1 MIPNN
6 YSTEEFEREYTYT
19 GNDLGAVWSKEKTT
33 FKVWAP
39 TAEEVRVNLYKEG
52 TGDAAEWKRQLK
64 MQREEQ
70 GVWAVEKKGNLNGIY
85 YTYEVMVGGV
95 TREACDPYARTTG
108 VNGERAMVLDLR
120 STNPKGWE
128 QDKSPHAGRGITDA
142 VIYELHIRDVSSDKS
157 SGIRHTGKF
166 LGLAEKG
173 TKTPGGNPT
182 GLDHIKKLGVT
193 HLHLL
198 PFYDYG
204 SVDETR
210 LEEPQFN
217 WGYDPVNYNV
227 PEGSYATDP
236 YHGEVRVR
244 ELKEMILALHRS
256 GISVVMDVV
265 YNHVHDAEQFCF
277 NKIVPGYFS
286 RIDQDGNYSNGSGC
300 GNDTASERSMVKKYI
315 VDSVFYW
322 AQEYHID
329 GFRFDLAG
337 LLDTETIN
345 AIVKE
350 VHGRYPDVIFYG
362 EGWNMYTGLT
372 KEGYLMATQSNS
384 RQTPGFAY
392 FNDTIR
398 DLLKGHVFDT
408 SEKGYVTGQ
417 SGREREV
424 EKCFLGL
431 PDWCASPAQTVN
443 YVSCHDNFT
452 LMDRIAL
459 AVPDASRE
467 ERIKMNNLAAA
478 IYMLAQGVP
487 FLQAGEEMLRT
498 KRGGDGKFVE
508 NSYASPDEVNS
519 LKWDTL
525 DNPEYAAVYD
535 YYRGLIAFRK
545 THGAFHLA
553 SSEEVHKNV
562 IPLEGLEPNV
572 TGFRVFGGE
581 KGEYAKELFVIFN
594 PGRTETQISLPKG
607 KWNVCI
613 NGEKAGTKVL
623 EAVKQDTVS
632 VAPISA
638 MVLVK
643 GSMDSGK
650 ARRRKKIQA
659 AGAVT
664 ALTAAGAALAKAA
677 YEKKR

>member
-70 GVWAVEKKGNLNGIY
+70 GVWAAEKKGNLNGIY
-85 YTYEVMVGGV
+85 YTYEVTVGGV

-173 TKTPGGNPT
+173 TKTPGGHPT

-398 DLLKGHVFDT
+398 DLLKGHVFDV

-545 THGAFHLA
+545 THGAFRLA

-562 IPLEGLEPNV
+562 IPLEGLEANV

-613 NGEKAGTKVL
+613 NGEKAGTKVI
-623 EAVKQDTVS
+623 EAVKQDTVR

>member
-70 GVWAVEKKGNLNGIY
+70 GVWAAEKKGNLSGIY
-85 YTYEVMVGGV
+85 YTYEVTVGGV

-244 ELKEMILALHRS
+244 ELKEMILAIHRS

-613 NGEKAGTKVL
+613 NGEKAGTKVI

>member
-70 GVWAVEKKGNLNGIY
+70 GVWAAEKKGNLSGIY
-85 YTYEVMVGGV
+85 YTYEVTVGGV

-244 ELKEMILALHRS
+244 ELKEMILAIHRS

-286 RIDQDGNYSNGSGC
+286 RIDKDGNYSNGSGC

-613 NGEKAGTKVL
+613 NGEKAGTKVI